1 MTIAEL
7 FERAIR
13 GGISSDPRGR
23 EGVLK
28 HLRRER
34 QRFERLSHI
43 EQAEFDAERLRHPYA
58 DSRVLTGD
66 PEIEVKRALVGI
78 DIHSSEVLLATE
90 LGRQGKPIDL
100 LIAHH
105 PEGKALAALD
115 QVMELQTEVFAAQGV
130 PINVADHLM
139 RPRMAQVARGI
150 SPENHYQAVDA
161 AALLGFPMVC
171 LHTPADNKAWRYVQL
186 VLDRRAPD
194 NVVEVV
200 DLLKSIPEYK
210 QAALRGSN
218 VQIVVGSPEAR
229 AGRVVALEF
238 TGGTNASKDVYE
250 HLARAGVGTIVSMHM
265 REEHREEAEKHHI
278 NVVVAPHMASDSL
291 GVNLL
296 LDEFAQAGL
305 EIIPCSGF
313 IRIERK
319 RRGRRPGQKNGTKT

>member
-1 MTIAEL
+1 MTVEDL

-13 GGISSDPRGR
+13 GGMSSDPRGR
-23 EGVLK
+23 DGVLS

-34 QRFERLSHI
+34 RRYEQASHQ
-43 EQAEFDAERLRHPYA
+43 EQAEFDTERLQHPYA
-58 DSRVLTGD
+58 DSRILTGN
-66 PEIEVKRALVGI
+66 PETEVRRALVGI
-78 DIHSSEVLLATE
+78 DIHSSEVLLAAE
-90 LGRQGKPIDL
+90 LGRQGKQIDL

-161 AALLGFPMVC
+161 AALLNFPMVC

-186 VLDRRAPD
+186 VLDRRSPD
-194 NVVEVV
+194 NVAEVV
-200 DLLKSIPEYK
+200 DLIKSIPEYK
-210 QAALRGSN
+210 HAAERGAK
-218 VQIVVGSPEAR
+218 VQVVAGSSEAR

-238 TGGTNASKDVYE
+238 TGGTNASKEVYE

-265 REEHREEAEKHHI
+265 KEEHREEAEKHHI

-291 GVNLL
+291 GMNLL
-296 LDEFAQAGL
+296 LDEFNQAGI

-313 IRIERK
+313 IRVERK
-319 RRGRRPGQKNGTKT
+319 RRGRRPGQKNGEKA